1 MPLNLTAPL
10 YEKVFKTL
18 LTIAICYSPYRLF
31 SQETTDST
39 NGLELK
45 EVTVRAFEQNRRLK
59 DIPAAVNYIGRS
71 LLERFSPNS
80 IVHAVNATPGVRM
93 EERSPGSYRFNIR
106 GSALRSPFG
115 VRNVKVYFNDI
126 PFTDPGGHTYLNQL
140 GYYNFNSLEII
151 KGPGSSLYGAGTGG
165 VMLINSLRENELPD
179 AFAEYARGS
188 YEMNNL
194 YGSLTTGTKSFQSKT
209 GFQHQENNGY
219 REHSKL
225 RRNVLSWSGNFQFDS
240 MHQLRTTFLYGDLH
254 YQTPGALT
262 ESEFDRDPKMSRPGN
277 VAFPGAMQAGA
288 AVQQKT
294 FLAGASYSQHITSWL
309 QSKSTFY
316 GSFTQLHNPTIQNY
330 GRSSEPH
337 VGGRAVFKINRSVG
351 SSLFIIDAGTEWQ
364 QGFTKFSIHDNK
376 GGQADTLRMLNEV
389 NTRQSLLFVQASWEL
404 KDWLL
409 TLGVSNNQRN
419 VDFRVF
425 LPRPLPERNK
435 QFDNT
440 WTPRISLLKKFG
452 QTTLYSS
459 ISKGFSPPTTE
470 ELFPTG
476 GVINLDLEA
485 ESGINYD
492 AGIRTS
498 IGKLYMDVN
507 AFMFALENTIVQRR
521 TAGGGNFYIN
531 AGKTRQR
538 GLESSFQYPLFT
550 SNKMF
555 ERSILWM
562 SHTWHWFRY
571 RDFQQTLFDAATGSF
586 KTFNFS
592 GNPLPGIPEHTIAS
606 GIDVG
611 LKNGL
616 FSSLTYYYNDK
627 IPVNDANTVYAGS
640 FHLLGARLG
649 YQKWILDKYRLKLVI
664 GAENL
669 LDEVYSL
676 GNDINGFGGRYFNAA
691 AGRNFYASFIFQW
704 VRD

>member
-1 MPLNLTAPL
+1 
-10 YEKVFKTL
+10 
-18 LTIAICYSPYRLF
+18 
-31 SQETTDST
+31 
-39 NGLELK
+39 
-45 EVTVRAFEQNRRLK
+45 
-59 DIPAAVNYIGRS
+59 
-71 LLERFSPNS
+71 
-80 IVHAVNATPGVRM
+80 
-93 EERSPGSYRFNIR
+93 
-106 GSALRSPFG
+106 
-115 VRNVKVYFNDI
+115 
-126 PFTDPGGHTYLNQL
+126 
-140 GYYNFNSLEII
+140 
-151 KGPGSSLYGAGTGG
+151 
-165 VMLINSLRENELPD
+165 MLINSLGGNELPG

-194 YGSLTTGTKSFQSKT
+194 YGSLTTGSKSFQSKT
-209 GFQHQENNGY
+209 GFQHQESNGY
-219 REHSKL
+219 REHSQL

-240 MHQLRTTFLYGDLH
+240 LRQLRTTFLYGDLH

-262 ESEFDRDPKMSRPGN
+262 QQEYDRDPKMSRPGN
-277 VAFPGAMQAGA
+277 AAFPGAAQAGA

-294 FLAGASYSQHITSWL
+294 FLAGASYSQQITSWL

-337 VGGRAVFKINRSVG
+337 VGGRAVFKINRSIG
-351 SSLFIIDAGTEWQ
+351 SSLFVIDAGTEWQ

-440 WTPRISLLKKFG
+440 WTPRISLLKKWG

-476 GVINLDLEA
+476 GVINLELEA

-498 IGKLYMDVN
+498 IRKSCIWMSMLLCLLWKIRSYREELLVAEIFTSMLVKPGN
-507 AFMFALENTIVQRR
+507 AAWNRSL
-521 TAGGGNFYIN
+521 
-531 AGKTRQR
+531 
-538 GLESSFQYPLFT
+538 QYPLFS
-550 SNKMF
+550 SNTVF
-555 ERSILWM
+555 ENSLLWL

-592 GNPLPGIPEHTIAS
+592 GNPLPGIPEHTVAS

-640 FHLLGARLG
+640 FHLVGARLG
-649 YQKWILDKYRLKLVI
+649 YQTWIQNKYRLKIVG

-691 AGRNFYASFIFQW
+691 AGRNYYASLIFQW
-704 VRD
+704 IRR